1 MYDTTY
7 HRDGTVTV
15 WDSYEQSWRRLSAI
29 SAFGDDRLMSTLN
42 AHERARIEA
51 RANGSTLASQRRIAR
66 ALYRAAS
73 EGGAI
78 QAHQMLRLTSDP
90 RLHTAMRLEAA
101 VDALGVRYA
110 AALEGLEIGE

>member
-15 WDSYEQSWRRLSAI
+15 WDSYAQSWRRFSAQ
-29 SAFGDDRLMSTLN
+29 SVYEDDRLMSTLN
-42 AHERARIEA
+42 ARERARIEA
-51 RANGSTLASQRRIAR
+51 MANDSTLAAQRRIAR
-66 ALYRAAS
+66 ALYRAAP

-78 QAHQMLRLTSDP
+78 QAHQMLRITSNP

>member
-1 MYDTTY
+1 MYDITY
-7 HRDGTVTV
+7 HRDGTVTI
-15 WDSYEQSWRRLSAI
+15 WDSYAQTLTRRSSQSVYEN
-29 SAFGDDRLMSTLN
+29 DRLMSTLN

-51 RANGSTLASQRRIAR
+51 MANGSTLATQRRLAR
-66 ALYRAAS
+66 ALYRAAP

-78 QAHQMLRLTSDP
+78 QAHQMLRITSNP